1 MGLLEFISFIHI
13 MSLRLPPLQS
23 LLAFEATARLG
34 GLSRAAE
41 ELSLTQSAISHQIH
55 NLEQWVGQPLFKRLG
70 RGVKLTAAGE
80 LFAITV
86 RGTLKTLLDGK
97 ERIEPYRNPNSAIV
111 ACSTEVAS
119 GWLAPRLGRLRA
131 QHPGMEIWLVTQD
144 KKPEIDRID
153 LDLIISTAPV
163 ESGDATSVPLLD
175 DAAVAVCGPMQAE
188 RWLTLTLPALL
199 RAAPLIVDERDSEW
213 AVALQ
218 QKMEQQVEH
227 MRKQEI
233 DQPSL
238 LQRSVMVYDSRL
250 LIDTAAAELGIAMVS
265 RVAADAALRRGQVVV
280 LPQIAPIALP
290 RLWLTKSTLAART
303 PAVEQVFDW
312 LRQCASEI
320 HELN

>member
-1 MGLLEFISFIHI
+1 

-55 NLEQWVGQPLFKRLG
+55 NLEQWVGQPLFKRVG

-119 GWLAPRLGRLRA
+119 GWLAPRLGQLRA

-163 ESGDATSVPLLD
+163 ETGDATSVPLLD
-175 DAAVAVCGPMQAE
+175 DEAVAVCGPVQAAH
-188 RWLTLTLPALL
+188 WLTLSLPALL
-199 RAAPLIVDERDSEW
+199 RVAPLIVDERDSEW

-218 QKMEQQVEH
+218 QKVEQQVEPE
-227 MRKQEI
+227 R
-233 DQPSL
+233 PPPV

-250 LIDTAAAELGIAMVS
+250 LLDTAAAELGIAMVS

-280 LPQIAPIALP
+280 LPQIPPIALP
-290 RLWLTKSTLAART
+290 RLWLTTSTLAART